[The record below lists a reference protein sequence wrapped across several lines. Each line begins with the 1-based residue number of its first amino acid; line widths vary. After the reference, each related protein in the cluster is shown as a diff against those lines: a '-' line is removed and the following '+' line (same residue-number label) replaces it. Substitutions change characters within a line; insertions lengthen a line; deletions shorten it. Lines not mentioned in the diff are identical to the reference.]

1 MFRAVLPCI
10 VRFSEAFPPLLD
22 DCVLFLM
29 QLGRIAESQAALG
42 RSASLPTLLLSPDS
56 KMRSQ
61 NRRLQN
67 AEKLVEDVK
76 ETFSK
81 LLDDAVLNPKIY

>member
-22 DCVLFLM
+22 ESIMFLM
-29 QLGRIAESQAALG
+29 QLGRIAESQATLG
-42 RSASLPTLLLSPDS
+42 RAASLPTLYLGPEA
-56 KMRSQ
+56 KVRSQ
-61 NRRLQN
+61 SKRSQY
-67 AEKLVEDVK
+67 AEKLVEEVK
-76 ETFSK
+76 ETYSK